1 MGRIDRRISRLEANQ
16 PEPYDEEK
24 DRAWALSVEILE
36 EMEGLIV
43 DRAATPPTDPVG
55 DALGYPYPWG
65 AVVALA
71 IRRVFGRHA
80 SLTGEGGTFTPEEA
94 ERLAEEWTEGWK
106 DMLGGDDWDEVRE
119 MGPPS
124 PSRGPGRLGYRS

>member
-43 DRAATPPTDPVG
+43 DRAATPPTDLVG
-55 DALGYPYPWG
+55 DALGYPYTWG
-65 AVVALA
+65 DVVALA
-71 IRRVFGRHA
+71 IRRVFGGHA
-80 SLTGEGGTFTPEEA
+80 SLTGEDGTFTPEEA

-106 DMLGGDDWDEVRE
+106 DMLEGGDWDEVRE
-119 MGPPS
+119 TGPPEPEQRPRS
-124 PSRGPGRLGYRS
+124 PWLP